1 MIEEDGRQ
9 SMLIS
14 KELALYG
21 TRQVRVIFNRWV
33 SRMEQ
38 AVLAFVQEN
47 GTTEPQ
53 KIAEHLS
60 ISPDSA
66 LFFLDRLAKGK
77 KLKSKRD

>member
-1 MIEEDGRQ
+1 MIEENGRLW
-9 SMLIS
+9 MLVS

-21 TRQVRVIFNRWV
+21 TLEVRVLFDQWVNRI
-33 SRMEQ
+33 EQ
-38 AVLAFVQEN
+38 AVLEFIRENDTTAPQE
-47 GTTEPQ
+47 
-53 KIAEHLS
+53 IAERLS